1 MAQKPAAARAGSR
14 PGGLEVRGTPGASAT
29 GGREAADPVSPPAL
43 RLLPGWNRPHPPA
56 RVLASGSL
64 LPLPF
69 PGWNE
74 SPPGL
79 RGLEC

>member
-1 MAQKPAAARAGSR
+1 MAQLAAARAGSR

-43 RLLPGWNRPHPPA
+43 RLLPGLESASDPCPRLGFWQPPPA
-56 RVLASGSL
+56 
-64 LPLPF
+64 PF
-69 PGWNE
+69 PGWKE